1 MQRYRKP
8 RTSCRLTAAVAAV
21 VFPDENVPDLQPE
34 ALEAYRIATLVEFMG
49 SVAHRTGRSDY
60 MLELRRTVESCPI
73 DALQRC
79 NCHFP
84 DLPGGFVMTPRLTAG
99 SNPRRYL
106 GCPCYVSRDKPGC
119 GVFRWI

>member
-1 MQRYRKP
+1 MQRYRKT

-21 VFPDENVPDLQPE
+21 VFPDEDVPDLEPE
-34 ALEAYRIATLVEFMG
+34 ALEAYRTANLIEFMG

-60 MLELRRTVESCPI
+60 MLELRRTIESCPI

-79 NCHFP
+79 NCNFP
-84 DLPGGFVMTPRLTAG
+84 DLP
-99 SNPRRYL
+99 RYL